1 MEQNTKGSTNN
12 KDIQLDDILE
22 RINGIFGQYNSK
34 RVTHK
39 ECLTHENFKDFKST
53 GYFITKYFIDNQL
66 DTTDIRRTL
75 RAKHIDYTN
84 DILLKIDNQRDDDS
98 DSLIKQIAVH
108 DKELPLE
115 FTLNND
121 LSESEE
127 KAAINNLFGD
137 CITGLSHDINSISF
151 NFEENKIKNT
161 CCQHFNNN
169 SNELI
174 FYETS
179 ETLTSII
186 SKRLLEVKNIYKV
199 YCYCYTCR
207 KIFCIYREEQPS
219 EIENIIEH
227 IPIGRRII
235 EHVEKEVD
243 SLLDIPKELGYCH
256 AFWDLKEKIL
266 LGTIKYFV

>member
-1 MEQNTKGSTNN
+1 MPS
-12 KDIQLDDILE
+12 
-22 RINGIFGQYNSK
+22 S
-34 RVTHK
+34 
-39 ECLTHENFKDFKST
+39 
-53 GYFITKYFIDNQL
+53 
-66 DTTDIRRTL
+66 
-75 RAKHIDYTN
+75 
-84 DILLKIDNQRDDDS
+84 
-98 DSLIKQIAVH
+98 
-108 DKELPLE
+108 E

-266 LGTIKYFV
+266 LNEFGLIWYSPSVINIFTCYD

>member
-1 MEQNTKGSTNN
+1 MEQNTKDNTNN

-39 ECLTHENFKDFKST
+39 ECLTHENFRNFKST

-75 RAKHIDYTN
+75 RTKHIDYTN

-127 KAAINNLFGD
+127 KAAINNFLGD
-137 CITGLSHDINSISF
+137 SITGLSHDINSISF

-169 SNELI
+169 SNGLI

-186 SKRLLEVKNIYKV
+186 SKRLLEVK
-199 YCYCYTCR
+199 
-207 KIFCIYREEQPS
+207 
-219 EIENIIEH
+219 
-227 IPIGRRII
+227 
-235 EHVEKEVD
+235 
-243 SLLDIPKELGYCH
+243 DI
-256 AFWDLKEKIL
+256 
-266 LGTIKYFV
+266 

>member
-1 MEQNTKGSTNN
+1 MEQNTKDNTNN
-12 KDIQLDDILE
+12 KDIQLDDIFE

-39 ECLTHENFKDFKST
+39 ECLTHESFKDFKST

-66 DTTDIRRTL
+66 DTIDIRRTL
-75 RAKHIDYTN
+75 RSKHIDYTN

-98 DSLIKQIAVH
+98 DCLIKQIAVH

-161 CCQHFNNN
+161 CCQHFNDN
-169 SNELI
+169 SNGVI

-186 SKRLLEVKNIYKV
+186 
-199 YCYCYTCR
+199 
-207 KIFCIYREEQPS
+207 Q
-219 EIENIIEH
+219 
-227 IPIGRRII
+227 
-235 EHVEKEVD
+235 
-243 SLLDIPKELGYCH
+243 
-256 AFWDLKEKIL
+256 
-266 LGTIKYFV
+266 